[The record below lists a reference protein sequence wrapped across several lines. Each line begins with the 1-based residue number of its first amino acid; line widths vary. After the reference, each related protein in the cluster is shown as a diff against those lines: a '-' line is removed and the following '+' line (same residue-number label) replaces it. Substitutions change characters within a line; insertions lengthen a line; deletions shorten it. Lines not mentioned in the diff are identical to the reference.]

1 MSPPAARCLTLEAF
15 QQIADQ
21 STDADDV
28 RRWASHLAGCPGCI
42 TTTRALRAEAV
53 VVQAVTDR
61 LGPWEPL
68 LAAVRAALGM
78 ADLTPSSA
86 TPLPPRSG
94 VVDTYLTLDRVLSK
108 QSASG
113 AVVSPLERTRVEGAV
128 RPPSGVVLTASH
140 LARQELVIRE
150 KAAELSPQAPLTATT
165 PLRGVNARPA
175 PSTPPAGSAPPAP
188 DGLGRIG
195 SYRVLKQ
202 LGAGAVGVVY
212 LAEDIHLKR
221 MVALKLMKGED
232 VEDEMCR
239 QRFLREGRSVAA
251 LEHENIVT
259 VYQVGEADGVPFLA
273 MQYLQGETLD
283 ERLKRDRQIPVVEVV
298 RIAKEIAAGLA
309 AAHDQGLI
317 HRDIK
322 PANIWLEAGKGRV
335 KILDFGLAR
344 AATDDTHLTQTGM
357 VVGTPAYMSP
367 EQGRGA
373 RVDHRTD
380 LYSLGCV
387 IYAMCAGVPPFQAQD
402 TMSMLVA
409 LATDSPRPLTA
420 HNPNVPPPLVGLVNR
435 LLVKHPDA
443 RLPSAHEALIVL
455 ETIERILPRLMHE
468 LTPQGWADPSAG
480 RESGNGFVQVILW
493 ALLLTGVVTIGGYLL
508 APATFA
514 QVIEQVKSVGR
525 GR

>member
-1 MSPPAARCLTLEAF
+1 
-15 QQIADQ
+15 
-21 STDADDV
+21 
-28 RRWASHLAGCPGCI
+28 
-42 TTTRALRAEAV
+42 
-53 VVQAVTDR
+53 
-61 LGPWEPL
+61 
-68 LAAVRAALGM
+68 
-78 ADLTPSSA
+78 
-86 TPLPPRSG
+86 
-94 VVDTYLTLDRVLSK
+94 
-108 QSASG
+108 
-113 AVVSPLERTRVEGAV
+113 
-128 RPPSGVVLTASH
+128 
-140 LARQELVIRE
+140 
-150 KAAELSPQAPLTATT
+150 
-165 PLRGVNARPA
+165 
-175 PSTPPAGSAPPAP
+175 
-188 DGLGRIG
+188 
-195 SYRVLKQ
+195 
-202 LGAGAVGVVY
+202 VVY